1 MIVTSHAYSTAMFDY
16 TWISAI
22 PRNGARCEVYGVF
35 SCGTDSDLFL
45 YLWNLYLSFH
55 GFDLVAFYVI
65 DGLLK
70 NYLSEE
76 LSFRVFSNSINKGTN
91 LFWEI
96 AGVNIFGLGS
106 VGRGL
111 ETVLGKFHA
120 ADESEEI
127 EWFWLVMQVC
137 FGLSLLYFL
146 KGLSLS
152 WPTDRSSITFR
163 WYFFFF
169 F

>member
-1 MIVTSHAYSTAMFDY
+1 MKFLIKIISPNIFDMIVTSHAYSTAMFDY

-76 LSFRVFSNSINKGTN
+76 LSFRVFSNSINKCAI
-91 LFWEI
+91 LFWELVV
-96 AGVNIFGLGS
+96 VNLFRPRFIDRS
-106 VGRGL
+106 L
-111 ETVLGKFHA
+111 ETLLGKFHI
-120 ADESEEI
+120 DESKEI
-127 EWFWLVMQVC
+127 EWCWSVMQIWAE
-137 FGLSLLYFL
+137 L
-146 KGLSLS
+146 
-152 WPTDRSSITFR
+152 
-163 WYFFFF
+163 
-169 F
+169 